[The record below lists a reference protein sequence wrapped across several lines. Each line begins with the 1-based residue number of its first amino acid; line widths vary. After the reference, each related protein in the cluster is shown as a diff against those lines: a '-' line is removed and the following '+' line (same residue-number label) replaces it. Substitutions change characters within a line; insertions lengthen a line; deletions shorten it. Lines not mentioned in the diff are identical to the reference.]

1 MDNKE
6 NAVGFYIREL
16 GNALKKHREADECN
30 SELKNITMMQRWVI
44 WYLTC
49 NTDHDVYQ
57 RELEAELNIGKSTLT
72 ELLNLME
79 KNNLVV
85 RLASKKDARCKKIEL
100 TEKSIRIN
108 SEISRNIKNTEEK
121 LKKDIP
127 QDELDMFL
135 RNIKKMIANISED

>member
-30 SELKNITMMQRWVI
+30 SEVKNITMMQRWVI

-49 NTDHDVYQ
+49 NSDHDVYQ
-57 RELEAELNIGKSTLT
+57 RELETGLNIGKSTLT
-72 ELLNLME
+72 EVLNLME
-79 KNNLVV
+79 KNDLVQRV
-85 RLASKKDARCKKIEL
+85 ASQKDARCKKIML

-121 LKKDIP
+121 LIKDIP
-127 QDELDMFL
+127 QEELDMFL
-135 RNIKKMIANISED
+135 KNIKKMIANISED